1 MANEVATLQFKANV
15 ADLKTSNAEL
25 DKLAVTAVKAEKAV
39 DGLNDGLSGVGK
51 AGATAGAG
59 IDKFNQANGDVAGS
73 SRKGNEEL
81 VRQRAEMSKLMDKID
96 PTRNA
101 LRSLGETQKTL
112 YAGWRNG
119 SIDTKQFVEFNRI
132 LAAQEKAIK
141 SKAVSLRGLSDL
153 YINGSISAGQMAAG
167 WTNATQQF
175 IDLGVQLQG
184 GANPITALVQQGPQL
199 AFAFGSVG
207 NTIEAF
213 KQQFAQVAQNFGI
226 GAKTIDESAGDI
238 SDSVGGIAESMN
250 DTVEASKTL
259 ATGFARFINPVTVGL
274 VAITA
279 GVAYLGYNIY
289 QSYKQTETLNQAMAK
304 TGGQARATANQLK
317 DMASSLSE
325 VTGTSAENAFKAVA
339 AAASLSNTTSELE
352 HYARVAI
359 EVSEDTGDSVE
370 DLVKRFKT
378 LSGDPIKALQELGTQ
393 FGFLSPKLYEQV
405 KAMEDAGDS
414 AGAYSMVLASLQGAV
429 ENFKDGQKGGISEVK
444 GWWQELIDKTKEY
457 LLTAQDIPKI
467 PTPADLNG
475 GNMPTGNVWLDHTI
489 AEMAKQQEK
498 AADKTKAN
506 LDALAEYT
514 KGTSDFVSDTAK
526 RTAAAATSAMEID
539 KTAEQYKLRSQKIG
553 EDIEKTERNIANI
566 RAGGA
571 KAGNAQLERAL
582 TLLASQK
589 KAQEDALKSEAKRDA
604 PKKAAAV
611 QVDAGDRITDQYR
624 AQNLAL
630 DAQILL
636 LKKRSI
642 GEANASKER
651 KDYMLLQA
659 RYEVLEDK
667 ARTTSLSKSEKQ
679 ELAAKDQALAQAK
692 ITAEKGDE
700 LAHLQRQ
707 AQLNDEITKKQ
718 NVATAAQKEQ
728 LSVAGQSTRIMQRK
742 IRDEETRAKLAAQ
755 NASIEQQ
762 NAAVEA
768 DRIKDR
774 TEDLGRSDWVSA
786 SKTAMADWAD
796 SATNYA
802 KIAADA
808 ITQGMDLAASAVSNF
823 VLTGKMDF
831 AGFTRDVLKMITDI
845 ITRMLVM
852 KALMAAG
859 SAMGFDMSFM
869 TPNAKGGVYQE
880 PSLHA
885 YANQVYS
892 SPQTFQFN
900 GRSKFAKGG
909 VFAEAGPEAIM
920 PLTRDANGKLG
931 VKAEGVGGSTGDV
944 NVVTNVN
951 IDSNGNATATT
962 QGAGAQVGQQIS
974 AAVQN
979 EVRRML
985 KPGGLLF
992 NRS

>member
-15 ADLKTSNAEL
+15 SDLKTSNAEL
-25 DKLAVTAVKAEKAV
+25 DKLAQSAGKAEKAV
-39 DGLNDGLSGVGK
+39 DGLNDGLAGVGK
-51 AGATAGAG
+51 AGASAGAG
-59 IDKFNQANGDVAGS
+59 LGKFNQQNEEVAGS

-101 LRSLGETQKTL
+101 LRSLGETQKQL

-119 SIDTKQFVEFNRI
+119 AIDTKQFVEFNQI

-141 SKAVSLRGLSDL
+141 SNAVSLRGLSEQ
-153 YINGSISAGQMAAG
+153 YVKGAISVGQMSSG
-167 WTNATQQF
+167 WTNATNQL
-175 IDLGVQLQG
+175 IDIGVSLQG
-184 GANPITALVQQGPQL
+184 GMSPLTVITQQLPQL
-199 AFAFGSVG
+199 AMSFGSFG
-207 NTIEAF
+207 NTLAV
-213 KQQFAQVAQNFGI
+213 FAG
-226 GAKTIDESAGDI
+226 
-238 SDSVGGIAESMN
+238 
-250 DTVEASKTL
+250 L
-259 ATGFARFINPVTVGL
+259 INPVTIGL
-274 VAITA
+274 TAMAA
-279 GVAYLGYNIY
+279 GVAYFGYQIY
-289 QSYKQTETLNQAMAK
+289 DSYKQTEVLNQALAK
-304 TGGQARATANQLK
+304 TGGQSGLTASQLK
-317 DMASSLSE
+317 TLSAQLQEATGASKS
-325 VTGTSAENAFKAVA
+325 NANAAVEA
-339 AAASLSNTTSELE
+339 AAALAHSQADLE
-352 HYARVAI
+352 QYARVAL
-359 EVSEDTGDSVE
+359 EVSKDTGESVD
-370 DLVKRFKT
+370 DLVKRFNT

-414 AGAYSMVLASLQGAV
+414 AGAYSMVLASLRVAV

-457 LLTAQDIPKI
+457 LLTAQDIPKV

-475 GNMPTGNVWLDHTI
+475 GNMPTGNVWLDHAN

-506 LDALAEYT
+506 LDALAEYA

-566 RAGGA
+566 RAGGG

-611 QVDAGDRITDQYR
+611 KVDAGDRITDQYR

-707 AQLNDEITKKQ
+707 AQLNDEIAKKTET
-718 NVATAAQKEQ
+718 AKAAQQEQ
-728 LSVAGQSTRIMQRK
+728 LNVAGQSTRIMQRK
-742 IRDEETRAKLAAQ
+742 IRDAETLAKLTAQQATEDQKKAALD
-755 NASIEQQ
+755 
-762 NAAVEA
+762 A
-768 DRIKDR
+768 DAIKDR
-774 TEDLGRSDWVSA
+774 TEDLGRSDWVNA

-831 AGFTRDVLKMITDI
+831 AGFARDVLKMITDI
-845 ITRMLVM
+845 ITRMLVV
-852 KALMAAG
+852 KALTAAG

-869 TPNAKGGVYQE
+869 SPNAKGGVYQE